1 MGSALP
7 ESERHPTA
15 QQLRRKRLT
24 YGNIQRANTDGNVQT
39 ENVLLPHSH
48 VQTSWYS
55 SYDYQKRVP
64 TYALSSYQIQS
75 SSKSNL
81 RYTAQYAYRT
91 ACVPL
96 LRYVHQY
103 LFAYPKHKPAG
114 QDRQNH
120 AFSDATY
127 KMQYR

>member
-48 VQTSWYS
+48 VQTSSCSWCDCRRRAPMCVLYW
-55 SYDYQKRVP
+55 DR
-64 TYALSSYQIQS
+64 IQS
-75 SSKSNL
+75 GSKSNL
-81 RYTAQYAYRT
+81 RYIEQYVGHTAY
-91 ACVPL
+91 VLL
-96 LRYVHQY
+96 LRCVHQY